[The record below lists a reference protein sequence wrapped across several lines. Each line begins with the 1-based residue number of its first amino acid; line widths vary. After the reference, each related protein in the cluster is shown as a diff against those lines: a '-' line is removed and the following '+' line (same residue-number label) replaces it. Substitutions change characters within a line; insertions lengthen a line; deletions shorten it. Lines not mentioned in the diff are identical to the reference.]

1 MFNRVKS
8 LLALTVLATFGFASV
23 ATADEIVR
31 TGEGRNFYNNIS
43 IPAGAETLYLSGSG
57 ASPMEDGSWG
67 DMEQQT
73 VDTFSKFKETLESQ
87 GWSMEDIVQVLH
99 CLLIILRFLG
109 MSLQLITHN
118 YFLMRVSLMPH

>member
-43 IPAGAETLYLSGSG
+43 IPRGRRDALLKRFGRQPHGRRQLGRHGA
-57 ASPMEDGSWG
+57 ADG
-67 DMEQQT
+67 QH
-73 VDTFSKFKETLESQ
+73 
-87 GWSMEDIVQVLH
+87 I
-99 CLLIILRFLG
+99 
-109 MSLQLITHN
+109 
-118 YFLMRVSLMPH
+118 

>member
-1 MFNRVKS
+1 MLNRVKS

-73 VDTFSKFKETLESQ
+73 VNTFSKFKETLESQ
-87 GWSMEDIVQVLH
+87 GWSMEDIVQVRAFAVEIGRAS
-99 CLLIILRFLG
+99 CRE
-109 MSLQLITHN
+109 
-118 YFLMRVSLMPH
+118 RV